1 MTDQELAQA
10 LVTKGVLRDADRV
23 ELEKATRFG
32 STSLEDALYA
42 RRSVS
47 EEQVAGVKAELLG
60 VPYRA
65 VDAAAIPDELFKVI
79 PRETSLTYRV
89 MPIERQ
95 KGMLVVGMLRPDDPR
110 AQEALRFIAK
120 REGVSL
126 GVYLV
131 TPSALNAAWRR
142 YAPYRTEVESAVK
155 EIGGRTGSDAEDRVL
170 LEEATAGEDAP
181 IIKIVASTLRHAVE
195 GGASDIHIEP
205 QRTRVRIRMRV
216 DGKLEEV
223 STLPPSLAQPIVSRV
238 KVLARLKLDET
249 RIPQDGRF
257 RTLIQGRDID
267 YRVATFPTPSGEK
280 VAIRVL
286 DPATGMKGLDQIG
299 LEPYHLGVV
308 ERAMARPYGM
318 VLISGP
324 TGSGKTTTLYG
335 MMQRLNR
342 ESVNMVSLEDPVEYF
357 MEGVNQSQVHP
368 EIGYTFASGLRQ
380 ILRQDPDIIMV
391 GEIRDSET
399 ANLAVNAALTGHVML
414 STIHT
419 NNAVGVIPRLID
431 LGVPPFLLSSSLN
444 LMMAQ
449 RLVLRLCPE
458 CKKEAKAPKEVADVI
473 DEALAALPAA
483 AKTGLPAGQAGA
495 KARTP
500 YTIWTAEPKENCPV
514 CKGKGT
520 AGRVALFELF
530 QMTREVA
537 DLIAGA
543 FTEGALADE
552 TKRQGMVTLR
562 QDGVLKALKG
572 TVSMEEVMR
581 ETT

>member
-1 MTDQELAQA
+1 MTDQEFVQA
-10 LVTKGVLRDADRV
+10 LVTKGILRDAERT

-32 STSLEDALYA
+32 SISLEDALYA

-47 EEQVAGVKAELLG
+47 EEKIAEVKAELLG

-65 VDAAAIPDELFKVI
+65 VDVAAIPDELFKVI

-95 KGMLVVGMLRPDDPR
+95 KSMLVVGMIRPDDPR

-126 GVYLV
+126 GVYLI

-155 EIGGRTGSDAEDRVL
+155 EIGRVGNDAEDRVL

-205 QRTRVRIRMRV
+205 QRTRVRIRMRI
-216 DGKLEEV
+216 DGKLEEI

-238 KVLARLKLDET
+238 KVMARLKLDET

-299 LEPYHLGVV
+299 LEPYHLAVV

-335 MMQRLNR
+335 MMQRLNND
-342 ESVNMVSLEDPVEYF
+342 SVNMVSLEDPVEYF
-357 MEGVNQSQVHP
+357 VDGMNQSQVRP

-449 RLVLRLCPE
+449 RLVLRLCPD
-458 CKKEAKAPKEVADVI
+458 CKKETKAPKEVTDVI
-473 DEALAALPAA
+473 EEALASLPAA
-483 AKTGLPAGQAGA
+483 AKADIKA
-495 KARTP
+495 KAP
-500 YTIWTAEPKENCPV
+500 YTIWTAEPKENCPI

-530 QMTREVA
+530 QMTREVS
-537 DLIAGA
+537 DLIAHT
-543 FTEGALADE
+543 FTEGSLTDE
-552 TKRQGMVTLR
+552 AKRQGMVTLR